1 MRGRQPFYLDNES
14 LAAILDSLI
23 VIGRI
28 QVEEDIHL
36 HLFEDWLIWYDV
48 LWWSIL

>member
-14 LAAILDSLI
+14 LTAILDSLI

-28 QVEEDIHL
+28 QVEEGIHP
-36 HLFEDWLIWYDV
+36 HLFEDWLI
-48 LWWSIL
+48 

>member
-14 LAAILDSLI
+14 LTAILDSLI

-28 QVEEDIHL
+28 QVEEGIHPR
-36 HLFEDWLIWYDV
+36 LFDDCLI
-48 LWWSIL
+48 